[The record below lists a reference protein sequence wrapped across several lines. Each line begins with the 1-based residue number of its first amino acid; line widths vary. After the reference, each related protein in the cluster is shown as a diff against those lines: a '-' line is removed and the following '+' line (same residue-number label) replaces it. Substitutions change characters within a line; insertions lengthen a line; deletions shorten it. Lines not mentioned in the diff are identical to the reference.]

1 MCSASVSLICRR
13 EVGHVNGWLLTERAS
28 LCWSWVV
35 CRRVLVCVH
44 LCMDY
49 FGSSLPRQ
57 LLATGGG
64 NTRHQQALIK
74 LTSALKSTHSKA
86 VSHIFKS
93 IQLLQQRKWR
103 KISLALC
110 TSQSHLLWFISASPP
125 LFFPGPQ
132 LWRRRGDSERRL
144 FRRRQERCGTSVT
157 LSLASSSASPPPPPP
172 PPPLSSPAVIA
183 APIWMPSTGLQMHSR
198 PWLPSRLE
206 LDGQTLAVSSVE
218 EQETET
224 SLVLSPPVIGSSFC
238 RQECIYTVCY
248 YFILLLPSIMNPR
261 TRKLILK

>member
-1 MCSASVSLICRR
+1 MSSSPCVCASVHGLLWKLPTKTVARNRR
-13 EVGHVNGWLLTERAS
+13 RKHSTS
-28 LCWSWVV
+28 
-35 CRRVLVCVH
+35 
-44 LCMDY
+44 
-49 FGSSLPRQ
+49 
-57 LLATGGG
+57 
-64 NTRHQQALIK
+64 
-74 LTSALKSTHSKA
+74 TSAHKTDICSEIHSQQSSESHFQINTTPSTKKMTKN
-86 VSHIFKS
+86 I
-93 IQLLQQRKWR
+93 
-103 KISLALC
+103 

-132 LWRRRGDSERRL
+132 LWRRRGDSERWL

-183 APIWMPSTGLQMHSR
+183 APMWMPSTGLQMHSR

-224 SLVLSPPVIGSSFC
+224 SLVLSPPVTGSSFC
-238 RQECIYTVCY
+238 RQEC
-248 YFILLLPSIMNPR
+248 M
-261 TRKLILK
+261 